1 MVIKKVL
8 RHGCETYLAVMVE
21 TFDDNT
27 LKVFKIVNMLLDK
40 FVNVTP
46 PKLPKTLPSRWVIDY
61 KIKLIQGLTPLA
73 CTLYKILP
81 LELGELTK

>member
-8 RHGCETYLAVMVE
+8 RHGCETYLVVMVK

-40 FVNVTP
+40 FVNVMP

-61 KIKLIQGLTPLA
+61 KIKLIQGLTPLV